1 MSNELLARPLIL
13 GAHGQLGTDL
23 VTLFSDCSPIGLDQ
37 SDVDLE
43 DADAVAAMFEKWKP
57 SIVINSAA
65 YTNVDA
71 CEKNPDRAFGVNA
84 TAVDRLAQHCDALGI
99 GFATISTDFVFSGS
113 GDRPYDEHDEP
124 QPINTYGVSKLAGE
138 LLTRRHGSRWFIFRT
153 SGLYG
158 LAASRT
164 KGYTFVERVFDFAK
178 GGDPVRVVDD
188 VVSSPSYTIHV
199 GQAMRRVV
207 ESGRFGLYHLTNAG
221 SCSWYEFAREAFAL
235 AGLSAEIQAVKQADF
250 TTFAP
255 RPRYTALARGELAR
269 SGLADL
275 PDWRVGLRDYL
286 DARKHA

>member
-1 MSNELLARPLIL
+1 MSGKLLERPLIL
-13 GAHGQLGTDL
+13 GARGQLGTDL
-23 VTLFSDCSPIGLDQ
+23 VALFSDCSPIGLDQ

-43 DADAVAAMFEKWKP
+43 NRDAVAAMFERWNP
-57 SIVINSAA
+57 SIVLNSAA

-84 TAVDRLAQHCDALGI
+84 TAVDDLARHCAARGI
-99 GFATISTDFVFSGS
+99 AFATISTDFVFSGR
-113 GDRPYDEHDEP
+113 GDRPYDERDEP

-138 LLTRRHGSRWFIFRT
+138 FLTRRHGSRWFIFRT

-178 GGDPVRVVDD
+178 RGEPVRVVDD

-199 GQAMRRVV
+199 CQAMRRII
-207 ESGRFGLYHLTNAG
+207 ESERFGLYHVTNAG
-221 SCSWYEFAREAFAL
+221 SCSWYEFAKEAFSL
-235 AGLSAEIQAVKQADF
+235 AGLSPEIQAVKQSEF

-255 RPRYTALARGELAR
+255 RPRRTALAHGELERA
-269 SGLADL
+269 GIPDL
-275 PDWRVGLRDYL
+275 PDWRAGLRDYL
-286 DARKHA
+286 EARGRA